1 MPNNSL
7 LNLRFEN
14 IKTIF
19 NCIAPAKNISR
30 AEISEKTNLSLV
42 TVGKVVDALA
52 SLGIVKQTKA
62 PRPVVGRR
70 AAVVNVNKTSFLLIF
85 DLTSY
90 NFRCTVL
97 DLTLTRVDDFY
108 GRYDTL
114 TSYPDNLSLFINRA
128 KGYVYKKYGMENC
141 IGIGVSLPGVYDTIN
156 DCARSPRI
164 PEIVALPV
172 RAFFEKHFSD
182 TIVYVESNSIAAA
195 RSNITNVSEYD
206 RKDIMYWY
214 IGDRNVSGAHFI
226 SGELAG
232 GRGNT
237 ACDFGRMIF
246 DIDLTLEERIALCK
260 NEQDCAELLSG
271 VLYNMIRVISPD
283 SFIMEYDMRF
293 PTDRLTE
300 TIVSILIQKY
310 KLPKEHIP
318 EFNSANKKIKNSYL
332 GLANFIRDK
341 WLKQIIFE
349 KNN

>member
-1 MPNNSL
+1 M
-7 LNLRFEN
+7 
-14 IKTIF
+14 
-19 NCIAPAKNISR
+19 
-30 AEISEKTNLSLV
+30 
-42 TVGKVVDALA
+42 
-52 SLGIVKQTKA
+52 
-62 PRPVVGRR
+62 
-70 AAVVNVNKTSFLLIF
+70 
-85 DLTSY
+85 
-90 NFRCTVL
+90 
-97 DLTLTRVDDFY
+97 
-108 GRYDTL
+108 
-114 TSYPDNLSLFINRA
+114 
-128 KGYVYKKYGMENC
+128 
-141 IGIGVSLPGVYDTIN
+141 
-156 DCARSPRI
+156 
-164 PEIVALPV
+164 LPV
-172 RAFFEKHFSD
+172 RAFFEKHFPD
-182 TIVYVESNSIAAA
+182 NIVYVESNSIAAA

-214 IGDRNVSGAHFI
+214 ISDRNVSGAHFI

-283 SFIMEYDMRF
+283 SFIMEYDMQF

-318 EFNSANKKIKNSYL
+318 EFYSANKKLRNSYL

-341 WLKQIIFE
+341 WLKQVIY
-349 KNN
+349 